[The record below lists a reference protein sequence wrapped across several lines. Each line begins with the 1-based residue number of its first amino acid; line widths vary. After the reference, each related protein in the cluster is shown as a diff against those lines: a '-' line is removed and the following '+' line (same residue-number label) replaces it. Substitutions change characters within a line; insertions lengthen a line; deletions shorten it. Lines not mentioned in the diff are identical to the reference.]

1 MNCKETTRLDMPDIG
16 FDDIEDGTSVMQPH
30 WPLPPAPI
38 PTDTRRDWVSEG
50 CVCVALLSLATTIIS
65 LILLKGK

>member
-1 MNCKETTRLDMPDIG
+1 MKFKEPTRPDTPDIG
-16 FDDIEDGTSVMQPH
+16 FDDTEGGTSDMQPH

-38 PTDTRRDWVSEG
+38 PKDSRHDWVSEG